1 MISDNRLR
9 WVLLP
14 IIVLVIALP
23 SCGNGGPAAKPSPT
37 PTPAATPT
45 RTPTPTPK
53 PATETP
59 TPTST
64 PAPSPEGTSDAP
76 AVVAIMDLI
85 LGVSARGYDHY
96 AMGSTAVMG
105 GSEPYFFIDP
115 NACGMKLEVRTM
127 PTSALPGATALEGL
141 QAVYQQNYVEQ
152 SPGSVSWTIT
162 QEPFE
167 LELNGE
173 PAARLE
179 AERVRNDRMSLFQ
192 ITVIR
197 SQTRSAIVQGQ
208 ISASCADN
216 PASVA
221 YLNEMTDSVMLHD
234 PAPVC
239 YVGFKPGSDPAEYGV
254 GCDSE
259 ATGWTGQGALADG
272 GFTQIEMGPVPWDEC
287 AEFMRAHDQ
296 EFW

>member
-23 SCGNGGPAAKPSPT
+23 SCGNGGPATKPSPT

-53 PATETP
+53 PAAEASP
-59 TPTST
+59 PE
-64 PAPSPEGTSDAP
+64 PSPEGASDAP
-76 AVVAIMDLI
+76 AVVEIMDLI

-115 NACGMKLEVRTM
+115 DACGMKLEVRTM

-179 AERVRNDRMSLFQ
+179 AERVRNDRISLFQ

-208 ISASCADN
+208 ISKSCADN
-216 PASVA
+216 PASMA

-259 ATGWTGQGALADG
+259 AIGWTGQGALADR
-272 GFTQIEMGPVPWDEC
+272 GFTQIEMGPVMWDEC